1 VANAGVWRNG
11 LIMNQDQVEVLEEE
25 LEIAIGRVVRRLAR
39 AKQIKLPPSHRTY
52 HLMAKAAAAVLE
64 AVADEEH

>member
-1 VANAGVWRNG
+1 MNG
-11 LIMNQDQVEVLEEE
+11 DEVQVLEQE

-39 AKQIKLPPSHRTY
+39 AKQIGPPPSNRTY

-64 AVADEEH
+64 AVADEND

>member
-1 VANAGVWRNG
+1 
-11 LIMNQDQVEVLEEE
+11 MNHDQVEVLEQE

-39 AKQIKLPPSHRTY
+39 AKQISPLPSGRTY

-64 AVADEEH
+64 AVNDEDDL

>member
-1 VANAGVWRNG
+1 MNG
-11 LIMNQDQVEVLEEE
+11 DEVQVLEEE

-39 AKQIKLPPSHRTY
+39 AKQIGALPSKRTY

-64 AVADEEH
+64 AVHEDP

>member
-1 VANAGVWRNG
+1 MNG
-11 LIMNQDQVEVLEEE
+11 DQVQVLEEE

-39 AKQIKLPPSHRTY
+39 AKHIGPLPPARTY

-64 AVADEEH
+64 AVAEEED

>member
-1 VANAGVWRNG
+1 MNG
-11 LIMNQDQVEVLEEE
+11 DQVQMLEEE
-25 LEIAIGRVVRRLAR
+25 LETAIRGAVRRLAN
-39 AKQIKLPPSHRTY
+39 AKEIPAPPSQRVY